1 MHCRFFYFT
10 ILVFIVGTGAL
21 TAQSR
26 DTTATTTG
34 GENQIIDLSG
44 QATIIKVE
52 PEKPRVNIFSDRIK
66 PEFDEVHLR
75 RSFMN
80 ELTGKGEKI
89 VVKTAVERK
98 GKPEYIDID
107 KVVNKSR

>member
-1 MHCRFFYFT
+1 MHCRFIYFT
-10 ILVFIVGTGAL
+10 ILVFVFTTGAL
-21 TAQSR
+21 MAQSQ
-26 DTTATTTG
+26 DTTATAG
-34 GENQIIDLSG
+34 GNNQIIDLSG

-80 ELTGKGEKI
+80 ELTGKGEKVI
-89 VVKTAVERK
+89 VKTAVERK

-107 KVVNKSR
+107 EVVNKSR